1 MALRGF
7 ALREGVPSG
16 APSVLWGIPHSPAG
30 LPTHTAPGI
39 AEQDQALE
47 GASLALGLQTYAA
60 RGRATQGPLVEVVM
74 SDPLIDSV
82 LIWGTVAFLVVMPLF
97 IGGMVWRAMKSPPPK
112 D

>member
-1 MALRGF
+1 
-7 ALREGVPSG
+7 
-16 APSVLWGIPHSPAG
+16 
-30 LPTHTAPGI
+30 
-39 AEQDQALE
+39 
-47 GASLALGLQTYAA
+47 
-60 RGRATQGPLVEVVM
+60 M